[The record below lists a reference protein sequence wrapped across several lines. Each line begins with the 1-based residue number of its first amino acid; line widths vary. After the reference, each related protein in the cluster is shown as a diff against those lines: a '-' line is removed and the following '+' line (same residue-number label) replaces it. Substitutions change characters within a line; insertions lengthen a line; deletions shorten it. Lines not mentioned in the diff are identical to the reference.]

1 MTRRG
6 IVFTCAEGAALCETA
21 HAEAAPA
28 TASTAAD
35 SSVMIDV
42 LLRLLL
48 LLVLVVV
55 VVSMMTFVIAPAG
68 IGLTRVMHHV

>member
-1 MTRRG
+1 MKRR

-35 SSVMIDV
+35 SSVVIAV
-42 LLRLLL
+42 LLL
-48 LLVLVVV
+48 LLLLV
-55 VVSMMTFVIAPAG
+55 VVSMMTLVSAPAG
-68 IGLTRVMHHV
+68 IGLTRVMHHD

>member
-1 MTRRG
+1 
-6 IVFTCAEGAALCETA
+6 
-21 HAEAAPA
+21 
-28 TASTAAD
+28 
-35 SSVMIDV
+35 MIDV
-42 LLRLLL
+42 LLRLLLL